1 MIRKKKPNLFLVILF
16 FVAFLITFYL
26 VGSAKAGG
34 IGQWNA
40 GKEARKLLEVPP
52 PMEIRN
58 YEPQANQLMIVTYAN
73 ERVFIYRIEKII
85 PKPDC
90 NQVKID
96 KNDRVRITTQAV
108 SQAYEYV
115 LEPMPIMVSEW
126 VQYDN

>member
-1 MIRKKKPNLFLVILF
+1 MNNNKFIAILF
-16 FVAFLITFYL
+16 IIAFFITFFLIGGARADDDKL
-26 VGSAKAGG
+26 V
-34 IGQWNA
+34 
-40 GKEARKLLEVPP
+40 VPS
-52 PMEIRN
+52 PMEIRD
-58 YEPQANQLMIVTYAN
+58 YEPQPNQLMIVTYAN

-90 NQVKID
+90 NQVKFDEHRRI
-96 KNDRVRITTQAV
+96 RITTQAV

>member
-1 MIRKKKPNLFLVILF
+1 MNNNKFIGMLFVIALLLTYY
-16 FVAFLITFYL
+16 LI
-26 VGSAKAGG
+26 GSAKAGG

-90 NQVKID
+90 NQVKLD
-96 KNDRVRITTQAV
+96 KHRRIRITTQAV

>member
-1 MIRKKKPNLFLVILF
+1 MNNNKFIGMLFVIALLLTYY
-16 FVAFLITFYL
+16 LI
-26 VGSAKAGG
+26 GSAKAGG

-52 PMEIRN
+52 PIEIRN
-58 YEPQANQLMIVTYAN
+58 YEPQANQLMVVTYAN

-96 KNDRVRITTQAV
+96 RNDRVRITTQSV

-115 LEPMPIMVSEW
+115 LESTPNKVSEW

>member
-1 MIRKKKPNLFLVILF
+1 MINNKFIGILVI
-16 FVAFLITFYL
+16 VAFLIIFFL
-26 VGSAKAGG
+26 VGGARANGG
-34 IGQWNA
+34 LGQWNA
-40 GKEARKLLEVPP
+40 GKEARKLLKVPP

-96 KNDRVRITTQAV
+96 RNDRVRITTQAV

-115 LEPMPIMVSEW
+115 LEPTPIMVSEW
-126 VQYDN
+126 VQYGD

>member
-1 MIRKKKPNLFLVILF
+1 MCIRDRI
-16 FVAFLITFYL
+16 
-26 VGSAKAGG
+26 GSAKAGG

-52 PMEIRN
+52 PIEIRN

>member
-1 MIRKKKPNLFLVILF
+1 MIM
-16 FVAFLITFYL
+16 FYL
-26 VGSAKAGG
+26 SSPDYGYPEEGMSDFLHEV
-34 IGQWNA
+34 NA
-40 GKEARKLLEVPP
+40 DDDKLEVPP

-96 KNDRVRITTQAV
+96 NDDRVRITTQAV
-108 SQAYEYV
+108 SQAYEYI

>member
-1 MIRKKKPNLFLVILF
+1 MNNNKFLAWLCVI
-16 FVAFLITFYL
+16 AFLITYYL
-26 VGSAKAGG
+26 IGSA
-34 IGQWNA
+34 NA
-40 GKEARKLLEVPP
+40 STDDDKLEVPS

-96 KNDRVRITTQAV
+96 RNNRVRITTQAA

-115 LEPMPIMVSEW
+115 LEPTPIMVSEW
-126 VQYDN
+126 VRYDH

>member
-1 MIRKKKPNLFLVILF
+1 MINNKFIGILII
-16 FVAFLITFYL
+16 VAFLITFFL
-26 VGSAKAGG
+26 IGG
-34 IGQWNA
+34 
-40 GKEARKLLEVPP
+40 ARADDDKLEVPH
-52 PMEIRN
+52 PMEIRS
-58 YEPQANQLMIVTYAN
+58 YEPQANQLMIVTYSN

-96 KNDRVRITTQAV
+96 RNDRVRITTQAV

-115 LEPMPIMVSEW
+115 LESTPIMVSEW

>member
-1 MIRKKKPNLFLVILF
+1 MINNKFIGILVI
-16 FVAFLITFYL
+16 VAFLITFFL
-26 VGSAKAGG
+26 VGGARANGG
-34 IGQWNA
+34 LGQWNA
-40 GKEARKLLEVPP
+40 GKEARKLLKVPP

-90 NQVKID
+90 NQIKID
-96 KNDRVRITTQAV
+96 RNDRVRITTQAV

-115 LEPMPIMVSEW
+115 LEPTPIMVSEW
-126 VQYDN
+126 DQYGD

>member
-1 MIRKKKPNLFLVILF
+1 MNNNKFIGMLFVIALLLTYY
-16 FVAFLITFYL
+16 LIGT
-26 VGSAKAGG
+26 AKA
-34 IGQWNA
+34 NDD
-40 GKEARKLLEVPP
+40 KLEVPP

-96 KNDRVRITTQAV
+96 SNDRVRITTQAV

-115 LEPMPIMVSEW
+115 LEPTPIMVSEW
-126 VQYDN
+126 VRYDD

>member
-1 MIRKKKPNLFLVILF
+1 MNNNKFIGMLFVIALLLTYY
-16 FVAFLITFYL
+16 LIGT
-26 VGSAKAGG
+26 AKA
-34 IGQWNA
+34 NDD
-40 GKEARKLLEVPP
+40 KLEVPP

-96 KNDRVRITTQAV
+96 RNDRVRITTQAV

-115 LEPMPIMVSEW
+115 LEPTPIMVSEW
-126 VQYDN
+126 VRYDN

>member
-1 MIRKKKPNLFLVILF
+1 MINNKFIGILF
-16 FVAFLITFYL
+16 IVALLITFFLIGGARADDDKL
-26 VGSAKAGG
+26 V
-34 IGQWNA
+34 
-40 GKEARKLLEVPP
+40 VPS
-52 PMEIRN
+52 PMEIRD
-58 YEPQANQLMIVTYAN
+58 YEPQPNQLMIVTYAN

-96 KNDRVRITTQAV
+96 SNDRVRITTQAV

-115 LEPMPIMVSEW
+115 LEPTPIMVSEW

>member
-1 MIRKKKPNLFLVILF
+1 MINNKFIGILVI
-16 FVAFLITFYL
+16 VAFLITFFL
-26 VGSAKAGG
+26 VGGARANGG
-34 IGQWNA
+34 LGQWNA
-40 GKEARKLLEVPP
+40 GKEARKLLKVPP

-96 KNDRVRITTQAV
+96 SNDRVRITTQAV

-115 LEPMPIMVSEW
+115 LEPTPIMVSEW
-126 VQYDN
+126 VQYGD

>member
-1 MIRKKKPNLFLVILF
+1 MNNNKFIAILF
-16 FVAFLITFYL
+16 IVAFFITFFLIGGARADDQKL
-26 VGSAKAGG
+26 V
-34 IGQWNA
+34 
-40 GKEARKLLEVPP
+40 VPS
-52 PMEIRN
+52 PMEIRD
-58 YEPQANQLMIVTYAN
+58 YEPQPNQLMLVTYAN

-90 NQVKID
+90 NQVKFDEHRRI
-96 KNDRVRITTQAV
+96 RITTQAV

>member
-1 MIRKKKPNLFLVILF
+1 MINNKFLAVLSVI
-16 FVAFLITFYL
+16 AFLLTYYFF
-26 VGSAKAGG
+26 GG
-34 IGQWNA
+34 FRA
-40 GKEARKLLEVPP
+40 MAAEDEKLEVPS

-58 YEPQANQLMIVTYAN
+58 YEPQANQLMVVTYAN

-96 KNDRVRITTQAV
+96 RNDRVRIITQSV

-115 LEPMPIMVSEW
+115 LEPTPIMVSEW
-126 VQYDN
+126 VRYDN

>member
-1 MIRKKKPNLFLVILF
+1 MIRRKKTNKFLAILFLVAF
-16 FVAFLITFYL
+16 FITFYL
-26 VGSAKAGG
+26 IGG
-34 IGQWNA
+34 
-40 GKEARKLLEVPP
+40 ARANNDKLEVPP

-96 KNDRVRITTQAV
+96 SNDRVRITTQAV

>member
-1 MIRKKKPNLFLVILF
+1 MINNKFIGILVI
-16 FVAFLITFYL
+16 VAFLITFFL
-26 VGSAKAGG
+26 VGGARANGG
-34 IGQWNA
+34 LGQWNA
-40 GKEARKLLEVPP
+40 GKEARKLLKVPP

-96 KNDRVRITTQAV
+96 RNDRVRITTQAV

-115 LEPMPIMVSEW
+115 LESTPIMVSEW

>member
-1 MIRKKKPNLFLVILF
+1 MNNNKFIAILF
-16 FVAFLITFYL
+16 IVAFFITFFLIGGARADDDKL
-26 VGSAKAGG
+26 V
-34 IGQWNA
+34 
-40 GKEARKLLEVPP
+40 VPS

-58 YEPQANQLMIVTYAN
+58 YEPQPNQLMLVTYAN

-90 NQVKID
+90 NQVKFDEHRRI
-96 KNDRVRITTQAV
+96 RITTQAV

-126 VQYDN
+126 VRYDD

>member
-1 MIRKKKPNLFLVILF
+1 MNNNKFIGILF
-16 FVAFLITFYL
+16 VIAFLLTYYL
-26 VGSAKAGG
+26 IGSAKAGG
-34 IGQWNA
+34 IGQWYA

-52 PMEIRN
+52 PIEIRN
-58 YEPQANQLMIVTYAN
+58 YEPQANQLMVVTYAN

-96 KNDRVRITTQAV
+96 RNDRVRITTQSV

-115 LEPMPIMVSEW
+115 LESTPIMVSEW

>member
-1 MIRKKKPNLFLVILF
+1 MIRRKKTNKFLAILFLVAF
-16 FVAFLITFYL
+16 FITFYL
-26 VGSAKAGG
+26 IGSARADDD
-34 IGQWNA
+34 
-40 GKEARKLLEVPP
+40 KLVVPS

-96 KNDRVRITTQAV
+96 SNDRVRITTQAV

-115 LEPMPIMVSEW
+115 LESTPIMVSEW
-126 VQYDN
+126 VRYDN

>member
-1 MIRKKKPNLFLVILF
+1 MNNNKFIGILF
-16 FVAFLITFYL
+16 VISLLLTYYLI
-26 VGSAKAGG
+26 GSAKAGG

-90 NQVKID
+90 NQVKFDEHRRI
-96 KNDRVRITTQAV
+96 RITTQAV

>member
-1 MIRKKKPNLFLVILF
+1 MNNNKFIAILF
-16 FVAFLITFYL
+16 VIAFLITYFL
-26 VGSAKAGG
+26 IGSA
-34 IGQWNA
+34 
-40 GKEARKLLEVPP
+40 EANDDKLVVPS
-52 PMEIRN
+52 PMEIRD
-58 YEPQANQLMIVTYAN
+58 YEPQPNQLMLVTYAN

-90 NQVKID
+90 NQVKFDEHRRI
-96 KNDRVRITTQAV
+96 RITTQAV

>member
-1 MIRKKKPNLFLVILF
+1 MINNKFIGILVI
-16 FVAFLITFYL
+16 VAFLIIFFL
-26 VGSAKAGG
+26 VGGARANGG
-34 IGQWNA
+34 LGQWNA
-40 GKEARKLLEVPP
+40 GKEARKLLKVPP

-90 NQVKID
+90 NQIKID
-96 KNDRVRITTQAV
+96 RNDRVRITTQAV

-115 LEPMPIMVSEW
+115 LEPTPIMVSEW
-126 VQYDN
+126 VQYGD

>member
-1 MIRKKKPNLFLVILF
+1 MV
-16 FVAFLITFYL
+16 
-26 VGSAKAGG
+26 
-34 IGQWNA
+34 
-40 GKEARKLLEVPP
+40 
-52 PMEIRN
+52 
-58 YEPQANQLMIVTYAN
+58 VTYAN

-115 LEPMPIMVSEW
+115 LEPTPIMVSEW